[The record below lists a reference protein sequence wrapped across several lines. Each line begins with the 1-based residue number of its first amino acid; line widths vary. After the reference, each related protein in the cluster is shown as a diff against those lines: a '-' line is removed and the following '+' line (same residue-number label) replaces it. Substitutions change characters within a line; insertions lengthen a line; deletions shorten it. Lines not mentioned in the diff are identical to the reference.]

1 MSRVTPDEFLETVK
15 PALERGDIQALRDRV
30 LQRWAP
36 RSLCPLLQLPDLNLR
51 RTVVVT
57 LGVIGDR
64 EVVGMLTRCLHDPD
78 DQVHQFAEDAL
89 WSIWFRGGKPA
100 AAEHFQNGTA
110 ALAEEKYARAADEFA
125 IAAHH
130 DPDFAEAYNQLAI
143 AYYLD
148 QKWDACRRACRR
160 ALALMP
166 MHFGALAGLGH
177 VHAHEGE
184 VCQAI
189 DAYRRA
195 LSINPRM
202 AAIREA
208 KAKLESCHR
217 AKKHDPA
224 AEARLLKFG
233 KPTDPPPPERD

>member
-1 MSRVTPDEFLETVK
+1 MSRISPDIFLQTVTP
-15 PALERGDIQALRDRV
+15 ALQRGDILQLRDRV
-30 LQRWAP
+30 LARWTP
-36 RSLCPLLQLPDLNLR
+36 LSLCPLLQVPDLALR

-57 LGVIGDR
+57 LGIVGDR
-64 EVVGMLTRCLHDPD
+64 EVVGSLTRCLHDAD
-78 DQVHQFAEDAL
+78 DQVHRFAEDAL

-100 AAEHFQNGTA
+100 ATEHFQAGTA
-110 ALAEEKYARAADEFA
+110 ALADEKYARAADEFA

-148 QKWDACRRACRR
+148 QNWAGSRRACQR

-177 VHAHEGE
+177 VHAHCGE
-184 VCQAI
+184 ICAAV

-202 AAIREA
+202 TAIREA
-208 KAKLESCHR
+208 KAKLESCHGSR
-217 AKKHDPA
+217 EHDPA

-233 KPTDPPPPERD
+233 KPTDPPPPEWD